1 MVWRQKFNNVMLL
14 FCFINV
20 FGNAYFASFDPPDD
34 QRFIIIDQAIETLFL
49 IEMMFTFLE
58 EYLDE
63 ETYTYVTDLKKIT
76 VRYLK
81 GKFIF
86 DLVAWTP
93 FQFMINESMMEH
105 KYKRLLRLLK
115 LLRLPRLL

>member
-1 MVWRQKFNNVMLL
+1 MMLL
-14 FCFINV
+14 VCFIDV
-20 FGNAYFASFDPPDD
+20 FGNAYFASFEPPDD
-34 QRFIIIDQAIETLFL
+34 QRFIIVDQTIETLFL
-49 IEMMFTFLE
+49 IDMIFNFLE

-63 ETYTYVTDLKKIT
+63 ETYTYVTDLKKIII
-76 VRYLK
+76 RYLK

-93 FQFMINESMMEH
+93 FQFMITESMMQH
-105 KYKRLLRLLK
+105 KYKKLLRLFK